1 MADLVTHAA
10 VGVLVKAATSRSNAA
25 AFIAGTL
32 LPDLLSRLPSMICSA
47 ARALVEVPPALI
59 YGWDPL
65 HTPAGMLLSAYAISL
80 LFVAEQRAG
89 VFWNLLGGML
99 LHMAID
105 LLQSHLGVGYPLLF
119 PFSTHAVELGLIG
132 SEATVPLALPLA
144 VLAVWVWRRGQPSD
158 VPPAESAPMV

>member
-10 VGVLVKAATSRSNAA
+10 VGVLLKAATSRTHAA
-25 AFIAGTL
+25 AFIAGAL

-47 ARALVEVPPALI
+47 ARVIVDVPSLLI

-65 HTPAGMLLSAYAISL
+65 HTPVGMLLSAYAISL
-80 LFVAEQRAG
+80 LFVAEQRVG
-89 VFWNLLGGML
+89 IFWNLLGGML

-119 PFSTHAVELGLIG
+119 PFSTRAFELGVIG

-144 VLAVWVWRRGQPSD
+144 LLAAWAWRRGQPPVS
-158 VPPAESAPMV
+158 PPDSPPMG